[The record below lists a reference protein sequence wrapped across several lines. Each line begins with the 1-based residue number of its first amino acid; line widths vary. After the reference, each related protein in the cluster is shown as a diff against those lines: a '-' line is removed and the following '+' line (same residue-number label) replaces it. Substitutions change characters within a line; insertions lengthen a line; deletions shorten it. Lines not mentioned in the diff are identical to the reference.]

1 MSDRRRTYE
10 PSSFGF
16 ATAGRIVFGPGC
28 SAELPDLV
36 SGWGSRALVCTGSR
50 PERHRNLI
58 EALAAEVVLFPVAG
72 EPTVD
77 TARAATRLG
86 REHEADM
93 VIAIGGGSVLDLGK
107 AVAMLLTN
115 GGDPLDY
122 LEVIGAGRPI
132 TSPSVAFAAIPT
144 TAGTGAEVTAN
155 AVLASPEHGR
165 KVSLRAPT
173 MLPALALVDPLLT
186 LGCPPPITAASGLD
200 ALTQCLEPLVSAA
213 ATPITDA
220 LAGEGLRRAAR
231 GLRPAYADG
240 SDERARADMS
250 LCSLLG
256 GMALANAKLGVV
268 HGFAGVIGGL
278 VNVPHGA
285 VCAALLAPATEA
297 TVAALQH
304 RDPAHPALQRYRE
317 VAAALT
323 GRTAAAIRDGI
334 DWIIETVAL
343 LGIRPLGEMG
353 VTASMAGDIVAKTL
367 TASSTRGNPIELTA
381 DELHGVLAAATD

>member
-1 MSDRRRTYE
+1 M
-10 PSSFGF
+10 
-16 ATAGRIVFGPGC
+16 
-28 SAELPDLV
+28 
-36 SGWGSRALVCTGSR
+36 
-50 PERHRNLI
+50 I
-58 EALAAEVVLFPVAG
+58 EALRAQVTLVPFMG
-72 EPTVD
+72 EPTGD
-77 TARAATRLG
+77 TARAATRLA

-93 VIAIGGGSVLDLGK
+93 VIAVGGGSVLDLGK
-107 AVAMLLTN
+107 AVAMLLAN
-115 GGDPLDY
+115 GGDPSDY

-132 TSPSVAFAAIPT
+132 TSPSVPFAAVPT

-173 MLPALALVDPLLT
+173 MLPALALIDPLLT
-186 LGCPPPITAASGLD
+186 LGCPPPVTAASGLD

-240 SDERARADMS
+240 SDERSRTDMS

-278 VNVPHGA
+278 VTVPHGA
-285 VCAALLAPATEA
+285 LCAALLAPTSAA
-297 TVAALQH
+297 TVAALQN
-304 RDPAHPALQRYRE
+304 RDPANPALQRYRE

-323 GRTAAAIRDGI
+323 GRTAATIRDGI
-334 DWIIETVAL
+334 DWITETVAL
-343 LGIRPLGEMG
+343 LQIPSLGAMG
-353 VTASMAGDIVAKTL
+353 VSGSMADDIVAKTL

-381 DELHGVLAAATD
+381 DELHGVLAAAID